1 MLGSVLTALG
11 GVGGSLIGDFAS
23 GAINNYFS
31 RDLMSTQ
38 NAYNNYAYK
47 HRYQWQVE
55 DMRKAGLNP
64 ILSAGA
70 AGSPASVGIANANA
84 SSSSSTAK
92 QLDNVVQAMQG
103 LVKAQRDKTEAESRS
118 ANADAFSKEIQNLM
132 MLDTGESLSSA
143 KDVKK
148 TTEDSVDVE
157 KSADGT
163 PIVDVKVDGANPPPL
178 WKVLANAKRQMTYL
192 DYNDKDISIGLK
204 EVKLKYNRQIQKY
217 RDEFPILPA
226 LEVFG
231 SSAKQVSGVV
241 KDLKLTPKDMV
252 DLYWNLKKFGVKPE
266 KALKRKEFRFLK
278 DAF

>member
-1 MLGSVLTALG
+1 MFGSILSAIG
-11 GVGGSLIGDFAS
+11 GFGGSLLGDFAG
-23 GAINNYFS
+23 GAMNSYFS
-31 RDLMSTQ
+31 RDLMSKQ
-38 NAYNNYAYK
+38 NKYNTHAYK

-55 DMRKAGLNP
+55 DMRNAGLNP
-64 ILSAGA
+64 LLSVGS

-84 SSSSSTAK
+84 SASASTAK
-92 QLDNVVQAMQG
+92 QLDNVVQATQG
-103 LVKAQRDKTEAESRS
+103 LIKAQKEKTKAESRS
-118 ANADAFSKEIQNLM
+118 ANADAQAKEIQNM
-132 MLDTGESLSSA
+132 MMFDTGKSLASA
-143 KDVKK
+143 KGVKSAAQDNI
-148 TTEDSVDVE
+148 EIE
-157 KSADGT
+157 RSADGT

-204 EVKLKYNRQIQKY
+204 EVKLKYNQQIQKY

-241 KDLKLTPKDMV
+241 KDLKLTPKDLV
-252 DLYWNLKKFGVKPE
+252 DLYWNIKKLGIKPE
-266 KALKRKEFRFLK
+266 KAFKRKEFRFLK